1 MNKFYLFISTIK
13 YLKFSQIFFR
23 VYYLTRSKI
32 RKLTNFKYILDS
44 KSVECNF
51 ITLQSGVLYPER
63 GFRLDVFN
71 FLNIKHSFS
80 SEIEWNYEKYGKL
93 WTYNLN
99 YFDFLNHIDR
109 CEDGVKIIQSYL
121 VADNNR
127 SIGLESYPTSL
138 RGINWVKF
146 LSRYGV
152 DNNDINKDLF
162 RQYVILLDNLEYHL
176 MGNHLLENGFSL
188 LFGGYYFK
196 EDKFYNKAVEI
207 LIRELDEQILPDGG
221 HFELSPMYQQ
231 IILSRLLDCINLVLN
246 NTWKDK
252 RNLQTLIDYASS
264 MLGWL
269 KEISY
274 SSLDVPM
281 FNDSAHNIAP
291 STRDLFVYADRLG
304 VHIQK
309 VNLDESGY
317 RKIKRKNYECIL
329 DIGNIQ
335 SGYISGHTHS
345 DTFNFEV
352 RISGSPFIVDSGI
365 GTYESNSRRHIERS
379 TQSHNTVE
387 VMGVNSSEVW
397 GGFRVGNRAV
407 VSKIKESNSEISATH
422 DGYLRRFNI
431 LHARKW
437 SFKDDCIIITDS
449 LSSSSKAKFYIHFH
463 PSVNMS
469 TIKKAVDT
477 YNMDYKIRDYQ
488 YSLGFNSYTI
498 AKKIIVSFDKSL
510 KVKINLSNQH
520 MKS

>member
-1 MNKFYLFISTIK
+1 MNKIYLFISTIK
-13 YLKFSQIFFR
+13 YLKFTQIFFR
-23 VYYLTRSKI
+23 IYYLIRLKI
-32 RKLTNFKYILDS
+32 RKSVNFKYITDI
-44 KSVECNF
+44 KSVECNQL
-51 ITLQSGVLYPER
+51 TLQKGVPYSTID
-63 GFRLDVFN
+63 FRLDIFN
-71 FLNIKHSFS
+71 FLNIKHYFS
-80 SEIEWNYEKYGKL
+80 NGIDWNHSEYGKL

-99 YFDFLNHIDR
+99 YFDFLSRVDR

-121 VADNNR
+121 VSDSNR
-127 SIGLESYPTSL
+127 SVGLESYPTSL

-146 LSRYGV
+146 LSRYSV
-152 DNNDINKDLF
+152 DNNDINRDLF
-162 RQYVILLDNLEYHL
+162 RQYEILLDNLEYHL

-231 IILSRLLDCINLVLN
+231 IILSKLLDCINLVSN
-246 NTWKDK
+246 NTWKDQHV
-252 RNLQTLIDYASS
+252 LQVLIDYASS

-274 SSLDVPM
+274 SSLDIPM

-304 VHIQK
+304 VHIERIS
-309 VNLDESGY
+309 LGESGY
-317 RKIKRKNYECIL
+317 RKIEKLNYECIL
-329 DIGNIQ
+329 DIGNVQ
-335 SGYISGHTHS
+335 AKYIPGHTHA

-352 RISGSPFIVDSGI
+352 RVDGMPFIVDSGI
-365 GTYESNSRRHIERS
+365 GTYESNSKRHIERS

-387 VMGVNSSEVW
+387 VMNVNSSEVW

-449 LSSSSKAKFYIHFH
+449 LSHSSKAKFYIHFH
-463 PSVNMS
+463 PSVNIS
-469 TIKKAVDT
+469 TIKKVVDT
-477 YNMDYKIRDYQ
+477 YNVDYKIRDYQ
-488 YSLGFNSYTI
+488 YSLGFNSYTT
-498 AKKIIVSFDKSL
+498 AKKIIVFFDKSL
-510 KVKINLSNQH
+510 KVKINLSDQH
-520 MKS
+520 IKN